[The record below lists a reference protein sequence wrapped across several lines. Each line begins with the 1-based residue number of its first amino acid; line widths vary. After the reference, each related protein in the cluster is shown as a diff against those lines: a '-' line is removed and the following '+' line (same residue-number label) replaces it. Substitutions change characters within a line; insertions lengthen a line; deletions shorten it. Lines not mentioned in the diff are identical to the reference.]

1 MFLVVTLEITPAPE
15 ESLVF
20 ELQQTRVG
28 VGEHYGSVKV
38 DEIAVIHRVA
48 LDRIDTVWIMTCRT
62 WHLLINVLAMML
74 EALIIQNALAIVTA
88 VTQFISHRA
97 LLCIIVCLVSIS

>member
-1 MFLVVTLEITPAPE
+1 MFLVVTLEIAQALE

-28 VGEHYGSVKV
+28 IWKHYGSVKI

-48 LDRIDTVWIMTCRT
+48 LGRTDTVWIMTYRT
-62 WHLLINVLAMML
+62 RRLLINVMFMTF
-74 EALIIQNALAIVTA
+74 EALIIQNALTIVTL
-88 VTQFISHRA
+88 VTEFIRHRA
-97 LLCIIVCLVSIS
+97 FICLIGCFILIS